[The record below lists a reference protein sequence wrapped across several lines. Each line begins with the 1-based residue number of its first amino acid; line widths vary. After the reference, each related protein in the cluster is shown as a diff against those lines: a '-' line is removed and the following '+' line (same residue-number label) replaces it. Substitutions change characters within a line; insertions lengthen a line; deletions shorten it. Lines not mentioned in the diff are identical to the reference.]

1 MFIYESEDIFGSDR
15 ERKCIRSDPKKNPND
30 PTSDLSHYMLDYVK
44 HCSLQVNPEF
54 SLKEYNHKIVTLGMD
69 PLDVFVKP
77 VDRIHFFTHKLIS
90 QGL

>member
-1 MFIYESEDIFGSDR
+1 
-15 ERKCIRSDPKKNPND
+15 
-30 PTSDLSHYMLDYVK
+30 MLDYVK
-44 HCSLQVNPEF
+44 DCPLQVNPEF